1 MGEVECRGEKAR
13 ANALVNRA
21 GERASKSGERGV
33 VAIDR
38 EDRADMHTWGFV
50 AGGFGALE
58 SDVGERGTEASR
70 RRGGMFFGVGGNG
83 GESRAGAFWDG
94 GGYIYS
100 KLDGPGEVREEK
112 SD

>member
-13 ANALVNRA
+13 ANALVNGA

-58 SDVGERGTEASR
+58 SDVGECGTEASG

-83 GESRAGAFWDG
+83 GESRAGVF
-94 GGYIYS
+94 
-100 KLDGPGEVREEK
+100 
-112 SD
+112 